1 MTLQAVIDYLNDIKP
16 NAFSENTLTVWINEC
31 EGHIQTEI
39 LCIDVDDII
48 TYEYEADKDKELLV
62 KPPHDK
68 LYGMYL
74 IAMTDFA
81 YGEYSNYSNTLQMYN
96 AALDEFAKW
105 YIRHHTSEGTNL
117 HGYYISAYGIAV
129 KHGFEGTEEEWLMT
143 LKGEQ
148 GPQGIQGPQGEKGD
162 PGAVSSV
169 IAGDNNGEIK
179 VDGVT
184 VGVFDNSQNETKF
197 ENLHNAIMSVDTSI
211 GNINSSILN
220 EAQQRE
226 QADRALQ
233 DNIDSEADIREQ
245 ADSELQELINAE
257 AGTRVAKDSELQ
269 TAISS
274 EANAREQLQNR
285 VDALENASVEI
296 DDTLTVSG
304 AAADSK
310 VTGEAL
316 DKKVDKIDKYGL
328 SRIIGVGE
336 VGSFQPDKRWT
347 AIEMTDGSLAKIPA
361 YASDLENDSGF
372 ITEEDLTNKED
383 KSNKV
388 TELSNTSTDAQ
399 YPSAKAV
406 YDTLELKAD
415 KQSTFG
421 GFFGGSNS
429 DTYMGGAIGNS
440 ASSTEGGA
448 VGHNASSVDGG
459 AVGSGASTITGGAI
473 GDGASSGEGF
483 SGGRLATVATN
494 PEDGDLINAIQLGQG
509 LNSNP
514 FTLQVYN
521 HTVMEADGSLPY
533 VHTAR
538 PHIKTE
544 NAETLELNSIY
555 DLGVQTNLTLTLPSA
570 NYGNFIQVDFLSGD
584 TATSLTISATSSALI
599 SDFDF
604 VPESNKIYT
613 LFFDYGRLDATNYG
627 WRFSYAEYSYTPESE
642 G

>member
-1 MTLQAVIDYLNDIKP
+1 MAYLIKNPLIANKIDTNPPPTPTGMRGIFPKDDGWY
-16 NAFSENTLTVWINEC
+16 
-31 EGHIQTEI
+31 
-39 LCIDVDDII
+39 DVD
-48 TYEYEADKDKELLV
+48 E
-62 KPPHDK
+62 
-68 LYGMYL
+68 
-74 IAMTDFA
+74 
-81 YGEYSNYSNTLQMYN
+81 
-96 AALDEFAKW
+96 
-105 YIRHHTSEGTNL
+105 
-117 HGYYISAYGIAV
+117 
-129 KHGFEGTEEEWLMT
+129 
-143 LKGEQ
+143 
-148 GPQGIQGPQGEKGD
+148 
-162 PGAVSSV
+162 
-169 IAGDNNGEIK
+169 NGEVKKIPF
-179 VDGVT
+179 DGE
-184 VGVFDNSQNETKF
+184 G
-197 ENLHNAIMSVDTSI
+197 
-211 GNINSSILN
+211 G
-220 EAQQRE
+220 
-226 QADRALQ
+226 
-233 DNIDSEADIREQ
+233 
-245 ADSELQELINAE
+245 
-257 AGTRVAKDSELQ
+257 G
-269 TAISS
+269 
-274 EANAREQLQNR
+274 
-285 VDALENASVEI
+285 SVEI

-406 YDTLELKAD
+406 YDELDLKAD
-415 KQSTFG
+415 NQNMFG
-421 GFFGGSNS
+421 GFAGGNNA
-429 DTYMGGAIGNS
+429 GAANGAAIGYKANS
-440 ASSTEGGA
+440 GI
-448 VGHNASSVDGG
+448 GG
-459 AVGSGASTITGGAI
+459 AVGSSASAVAGGAI
-473 GDGASSGEGF
+473 GGGTIAGDGF
-483 SGGRLATVATN
+483 SGGYEAKVTK
-494 PEDGDLINAIQLGQG
+494 GDSDYPIDAIQLGTG
-509 LNSNP
+509 TNSKEK
-514 FTLQVYN
+514 TLQVYN

-544 NAETLELNSIY
+544 NAQTLELNTIY
-555 DLGVQTNLTLTLPSA
+555 DLGIQTNLTLTLPSA
-570 NYGNFIQVDFLSGD
+570 NYGNFVQVDFLSGD
-584 TATSLTISATSSALI
+584 TAPTLTISASSSALI